1 MEETNLN
8 VESDKSD
15 KTYIIERLDRIIDAE
30 VRNRIYTQK
39 LQLGW
44 RKLII
49 DIYKGLIKE
58 LEDNKKVLQQLKDEG
73 LTFNTLEYEGYIR
86 GFISAKETIDEVVND
101 WAWDYGDENMV
112 EYLTNLAKEE
122 MIKEENDR
130 KNY

>member
-1 MEETNLN
+1 MEESNLN

-44 RKLII
+44 RQLILN
-49 DIYKGLIKE
+49 IYKELIKE
-58 LEDNKKVLQQLKDEG
+58 FEDNKKILQELKDEG

-86 GFISAKETIDEVVND
+86 GFISAKETIDEVVDD